1 RHLTERGDKTAIL
14 WEGEPGDVRR
24 LTYRELHAEVC
35 RFANVLKGLGVQRG
49 DRVTIYLPMVPEA
62 AVAML
67 ACARIG
73 ATHSVVFGGFSAGAL
88 ADRINDAQSRVLITA
103 DGSFRRGAIV
113 PLKGNADEAIALAP
127 VVEQVVVLRRSG
139 HSVEW
144 TEGRDRWWHE
154 LMAEASPDCPAEP
167 LPSDHPLF
175 ILYTS
180 GSTGKP
186 KGVLHA
192 TGGYM
197 VWTAFTARNVFDL
210 HDDDTYFCT
219 ADVGWVTGHSY
230 VLYGILANGATTLMY
245 EGAPNYPNP
254 DRIWEIVEKHRA
266 TILYTAPT
274 AIRSFMRAGEDWPGR
289 HDLTSLRLLGSVGEP
304 INPEA
309 WLWYYRVI
317 GGGKLPV
324 VDTWWQTETGG
335 IMITTLPGA
344 HAMKPG
350 SAGLPM
356 PGVDAAI
363 VDRDGVELGPEEGGF
378 LVIRRPWPG
387 MLRTV
392 YGDDARYRGQY
403 WGEIE
408 HAYFAGDGAKRD
420 ADGYFTIVGRIDD
433 VLNVSGHRLGTT
445 EVESALVS
453 HPAVAEAAVV
463 GRPDPVKGE
472 GIVAFVTLKQGRE
485 ATVDELREHVAR
497 TIGAIARPDEV
508 RLTDALPKTRSGKIM
523 RRLLRQVASGQE
535 TSGDTSTL
543 EDAGVVAR
551 LREE

>member
-1 RHLTERGDKTAIL
+1 MSDARIESVLHESRSFEPPADFAARARVSREQYERDYRRSLDDPDGFWREVAGEFHWFRDFERVLDWVEPHATWFPGGETNLSYNCLDRHLTERGDKTAIL

-24 LTYRELHAEVC
+24 VTYRELHGEVC

-88 ADRINDAQSRVLITA
+88 ADRISDAQSKVLITA

-113 PLKGNADEAIALAP
+113 PLKGNADEAIGLAP
-127 VVEQVVVLRRSG
+127 IVEQVVVLRRSG
-139 HSVEW
+139 HKVEW
-144 TEGRDRWWHE
+144 TPGRDRWWHE

-210 HDDDTYFCT
+210 RDDDTYFCT

-254 DRIWEIVEKHRA
+254 DRIWE
-266 TILYTAPT
+266 
-274 AIRSFMRAGEDWPGR
+274 
-289 HDLTSLRLLGSVGEP
+289 
-304 INPEA
+304 
-309 WLWYYRVI
+309 
-317 GGGKLPV
+317 
-324 VDTWWQTETGG
+324 
-335 IMITTLPGA
+335 
-344 HAMKPG
+344 
-350 SAGLPM
+350 
-356 PGVDAAI
+356 
-363 VDRDGVELGPEEGGF
+363 
-378 LVIRRPWPG
+378 
-387 MLRTV
+387 
-392 YGDDARYRGQY
+392 
-403 WGEIE
+403 
-408 HAYFAGDGAKRD
+408 
-420 ADGYFTIVGRIDD
+420 
-433 VLNVSGHRLGTT
+433 
-445 EVESALVS
+445 
-453 HPAVAEAAVV
+453 
-463 GRPDPVKGE
+463 
-472 GIVAFVTLKQGRE
+472 
-485 ATVDELREHVAR
+485 
-497 TIGAIARPDEV
+497 
-508 RLTDALPKTRSGKIM
+508 
-523 RRLLRQVASGQE
+523 
-535 TSGDTSTL
+535 
-543 EDAGVVAR
+543 
-551 LREE
+551 